1 MNKNSNN
8 TDTNRIKMVIKF
20 DSILDNLQLS
30 KNIEKSIYNY
40 VIDVAK
46 EKNITRLW
54 SNNVLLK
61 LYINKCISIYTN
73 LKQDSYIKNNYL
85 LDSILS
91 DMDLFI
97 PSLQVDGGATSN
109 NFLMQ
114 FQSDILKMN
123 IDRPHNIES
132 TALGAGML
140 AGIGSGFWN
149 NPEELKAM
157 RTTDKVFNPSIDD
170 KARTALLLAWR
181 RAIQKTLST

>member
-54 SNNVLLK
+54 SNNVLLN

-73 LKQDSYIKNNYL
+73 LKKDSYIKNNYL

-91 DMDLFI
+91 SKIDSKKIANLSVYDIFPDNWKELINKKSKMD
-97 PSLQVDGGATSN
+97 
-109 NFLMQ
+109 
-114 FQSDILKMN
+114 
-123 IDRPHNIES
+123 
-132 TALGAGML
+132 
-140 AGIGSGFWN
+140 
-149 NPEELKAM
+149 ELKYKLKPEAM
-157 RTTDKVFNPSIDD
+157 TDQFKCGKCYSRSCSYYEVQTRSADEPMTQFITCLDCKNRW
-170 KARTALLLAWR
+170 K
-181 RAIQKTLST
+181 Q